1 MKISVIVPVYNVCD
15 YLDRCVESI
24 LSQTFRDYELILV
37 DDGSTD
43 GSGKMCDSYSD
54 ERIKVIHKENGGQ
67 SSAKNVGLDVCSG
80 ERIMFV
86 DSDDCISQ
94 YCLEIMTHVADNT
107 GADLVQC
114 CNDRVRGSDIVTEAG
129 TGDVRDLVSDEN
141 SEILSGRELLF
152 RKDFKVVPWGK
163 LYRSELFRDIRFPEG
178 RYNEDYAIMYRLV
191 YPLEKVALVGKCLYH
206 YTVRKNSLTG
216 VFSEKL
222 LDQLDFIDEKLAFYR
237 ENNEKQL
244 YDNALREKAYYI
256 LTCYHSAL
264 PVYGRSS
271 EICRG
276 LKDKYLDIYPEVR
289 KLDNISAR
297 NKLSLSLARFR
308 PEAWVGIGRLADKVR
323 GRGRC

>member
-1 MKISVIVPVYNVCD
+1 MKVSVIVPVYNVRD

-24 LSQTFRDYELILV
+24 LSQTFKDLELILV

-43 GSGKMCDSYSD
+43 GSGRMCDSYSD
-54 ERIKVIHKENGGQ
+54 ERIRVVHKGNGGL
-67 SSAKNVGLDVCSG
+67 SSARNAGLDICSG

-86 DSDDCISQ
+86 DSDDLISP
-94 YCLEIMTHVADNT
+94 YCLEIMTLAAEKT

-114 CNDRVRGSDIVTEAG
+114 GNDRVRGRDAVTEAG
-129 TGDVRDLVSDEN
+129 DVRGPVSGES
-141 SEILSGRELLF
+141 SEILSGRDWLL
-152 RKDFKVVPWGK
+152 RKDFKVMAWGK

-191 YPLEKVALVGKCLYH
+191 YPLERVALVDECLYH
-206 YTVRKNSLTG
+206 YTVREDSITG
-216 VFSEKL
+216 AFSEKL
-222 LDQLDFIDEKLAFYR
+222 LDQLDFMDEKLAFYR

-289 KLDNISAR
+289 KLDNIPAR